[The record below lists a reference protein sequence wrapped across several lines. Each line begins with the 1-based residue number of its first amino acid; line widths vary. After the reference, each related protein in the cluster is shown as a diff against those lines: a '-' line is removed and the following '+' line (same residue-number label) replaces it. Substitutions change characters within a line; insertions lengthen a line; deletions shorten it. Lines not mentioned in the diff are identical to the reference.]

1 MSYTIHATIT
11 FHIPAE
17 HLPPDIPGDPATPA
31 SDAVTPISG
40 AEQVAYEFLAKLQQ
54 TLPDGVYPM
63 VDNATYT
70 KTEATPL

>member
-11 FHIPAE
+11 FHIPTE
-17 HLPPDIPGDPATPA
+17 HLPPDIPGDPATPT
-31 SDAVTPISG
+31 SDAITPVSG
-40 AEQVAYEFLAKLQQ
+40 AEQIAYEFLAKLQQ

>member
-11 FHIPAE
+11 FHIPVE
-17 HLPPDIPGDPATPA
+17 HLPPDIPGDPATPT
-31 SDAVTPISG
+31 SDAITPISG
-40 AEQVAYEFLAKLQQ
+40 AEQIAYEFLTKLQQ

-70 KTEATPL
+70 KTETTPI